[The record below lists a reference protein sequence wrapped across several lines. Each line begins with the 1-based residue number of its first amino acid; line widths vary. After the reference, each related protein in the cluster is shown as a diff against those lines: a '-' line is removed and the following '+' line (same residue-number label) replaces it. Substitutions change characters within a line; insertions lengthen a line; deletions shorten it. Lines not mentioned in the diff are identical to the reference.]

1 MCNLQISF
9 RGKNVEIKIDKNF
22 FIKLGC
28 IVLFGITCFCAGR
41 FIRFKGVSGSSEQL
55 VSGIVL
61 EGNTAN
67 TILDELGIAR
77 PAGQSASD
85 TGYAVLRGI
94 QELSKSNDTAKLC
107 LSEIEREIE
116 HTQQNAEIIKQS
128 FDGVSDAIEY
138 GWRIAE
144 EQALAYE
151 RIVNTLQQFN
161 NDSSENDEEST
172 SGSRDSE

>member
-1 MCNLQISF
+1 M
-9 RGKNVEIKIDKNF
+9 EIKIDKKF

-28 IVLFGITCFCAGR
+28 IALFGITCFCAGR
-41 FIRFKGVSGSSEQL
+41 FIRFKGISGSGEQL
-55 VSGIVL
+55 ISGIVL
-61 EGNTAN
+61 EGDTAD

-107 LSEIEREIE
+107 ISEIEREIE

-144 EQALAYE
+144 EQARAYE
-151 RIVNTLQQFN
+151 RIVDTLQQFN
-161 NDSSENDEEST
+161 NDSSKDDEESA
-172 SGSRDSE
+172 SGSRDSK

>member
-1 MCNLQISF
+1 M
-9 RGKNVEIKIDKNF
+9 EIKIDKKF

-28 IVLFGITCFCAGR
+28 IALFGFACFCAGR

-107 LSEIEREIE
+107 ISEIEREIE

-128 FDGVSDAIEY
+128 FNGLSDAIEY

-151 RIVNTLQQFN
+151 RIVDTLQQFN
-161 NDSSENDEEST
+161 SDSSKDDEEST
-172 SGSRDSE
+172 SGSRDSK

>member
-1 MCNLQISF
+1 M
-9 RGKNVEIKIDKNF
+9 EIKIDKNF

-28 IVLFGITCFCAGR
+28 IALFGITCFCAGR

-107 LSEIEREIE
+107 ISEIEREIE

-144 EQALAYE
+144 EQARAYE
-151 RIVNTLQQFN
+151 RIVDTLQQFN
-161 NDSSENDEEST
+161 NDSSKDDEESA
-172 SGSRDSE
+172 SGSRDSK

>member
-1 MCNLQISF
+1 M
-9 RGKNVEIKIDKNF
+9 EIKIDKKF

-28 IVLFGITCFCAGR
+28 IALFGITCFCAGR

-107 LSEIEREIE
+107 IGEIEREIE

-151 RIVNTLQQFN
+151 RIVDTLQQFN
-161 NDSSENDEEST
+161 NDSSKDDEEST
-172 SGSRDSE
+172 SGSRDSK

>member
-1 MCNLQISF
+1 M
-9 RGKNVEIKIDKNF
+9 EIKIDKKF

-28 IVLFGITCFCAGR
+28 IALFGVTCFCAGR
-41 FIRFKGVSGSSEQL
+41 FIRFKGVSGSGEQL

-61 EGNTAN
+61 EGNTAD

-94 QELSKSNDTAKLC
+94 QELSKANDTAKLC
-107 LSEIEREIE
+107 ISEIEREIE

-161 NDSSENDEEST
+161 NNSSKDDKESA
-172 SGSRDSE
+172 SGSRDSK

>member
-1 MCNLQISF
+1 M
-9 RGKNVEIKIDKNF
+9 EIKIDKKF

-28 IVLFGITCFCAGR
+28 ITLFGITCFCAGR
-41 FIRFKGVSGSSEQL
+41 FIRFKGISGSSEQL

-107 LSEIEREIE
+107 ISEIEREIE

-144 EQALAYE
+144 EQARAYE
-151 RIVNTLQQFN
+151 RIVDTLQQFN
-161 NDSSENDEEST
+161 NDSSKDDEESA
-172 SGSRDSE
+172 SRSRDSK

>member
-1 MCNLQISF
+1 M
-9 RGKNVEIKIDKNF
+9 EIKIDKKF

-28 IVLFGITCFCAGR
+28 ITLFGITCFCAGR

-94 QELSKSNDTAKLC
+94 QELGKSNDAAKLC
-107 LSEIEREIE
+107 ISEIEREIE

-144 EQALAYE
+144 EQARAYE
-151 RIVNTLQQFN
+151 RIVDTLQQFN
-161 NDSSENDEEST
+161 NDSSKDDKESA
-172 SGSRDSE
+172 SGSRDSK

>member
-1 MCNLQISF
+1 M
-9 RGKNVEIKIDKNF
+9 EIKIDKKF

-28 IVLFGITCFCAGR
+28 IALFGVTCFCAGR
-41 FIRFKGVSGSSEQL
+41 FIRFKGVSGSGGQL
-55 VSGIVL
+55 ISGIVL
-61 EGNTAN
+61 EGDTAN

-85 TGYAVLRGI
+85 TGYAVLRGV
-94 QELSKSNDTAKLC
+94 QELSKSNDTARLC
-107 LSEIEREIE
+107 ISEIEREIE

-151 RIVNTLQQFN
+151 RIVDTLQQFN
-161 NDSSENDEEST
+161 SDSSKDDKESA
-172 SGSRDSE
+172 SGSRDSK

>member
-1 MCNLQISF
+1 M
-9 RGKNVEIKIDKNF
+9 EIKIDKNF

-28 IVLFGITCFCAGR
+28 IALFGITCFCAGR
-41 FIRFKGVSGSSEQL
+41 FIRFKGISGSGEQL

-107 LSEIEREIE
+107 ISEIEREIE
-116 HTQQNAEIIKQS
+116 YTQQNAEIIKQS

-151 RIVNTLQQFN
+151 RIVDTLQQFN
-161 NDSSENDEEST
+161 NNSTKNDEESIT
-172 SGSRDSE
+172 GFGDSQ

>member
-1 MCNLQISF
+1 M
-9 RGKNVEIKIDKNF
+9 EIKIDKKF
-22 FIKLGC
+22 IIKLGC
-28 IVLFGITCFCAGR
+28 ITLFGITCFCAGR
-41 FIRFKGVSGSSEQL
+41 FIRFKGISGSGEQL

-94 QELSKSNDTAKLC
+94 QELGKSNDAAKLC
-107 LSEIEREIE
+107 ISEIEREIE

-144 EQALAYE
+144 EQARAYE
-151 RIVNTLQQFN
+151 RIVDTLQQFN
-161 NDSSENDEEST
+161 NDTSENDKEST
-172 SGSRDSE
+172 SGSRDSK

>member
-1 MCNLQISF
+1 M
-9 RGKNVEIKIDKNF
+9 EIKIDKKF

-28 IVLFGITCFCAGR
+28 VALFGIACFCAGR
-41 FIRFKGVSGSSEQL
+41 LIRFKGVSGSGEQL

-94 QELSKSNDTAKLC
+94 QELGKSNDAARLC
-107 LSEIEREIE
+107 ISEIEREVE

-128 FDGVSDAIEY
+128 FNGVSDAIEY

-144 EQALAYE
+144 EQARAYE
-151 RIVNTLQQFN
+151 RIVDTLQQFN
-161 NDSSENDEEST
+161 NDSSKDDEEST
-172 SGSRDSE
+172 SGSRDSK

>member
-1 MCNLQISF
+1 M
-9 RGKNVEIKIDKNF
+9 EIKIDKNF

-28 IVLFGITCFCAGR
+28 ITLFGITCFCAGR
-41 FIRFKGVSGSSEQL
+41 FIRFKGISGSGEQL
-55 VSGIVL
+55 ISGIVL
-61 EGNTAN
+61 EGDTAN

-77 PAGQSASD
+77 PAGQSASG

-107 LSEIEREIE
+107 ISEIEREIE

-144 EQALAYE
+144 EQARAYE
-151 RIVNTLQQFN
+151 RIVDTLQQFN
-161 NDSSENDEEST
+161 NDSSKDDKESA
-172 SGSRDSE
+172 SGSRDSK

>member
-1 MCNLQISF
+1 M
-9 RGKNVEIKIDKNF
+9 EIKIDKNF

-28 IVLFGITCFCAGR
+28 IALFGITCFCAGR

-94 QELSKSNDTAKLC
+94 QELSKSNDAAKLC
-107 LSEIEREIE
+107 ISEIEREIE
-116 HTQQNAEIIKQS
+116 HTQQNTEIIKQS
-128 FDGVSDAIEY
+128 FNGVSDAIEY

-151 RIVNTLQQFN
+151 RIVDTLQQFN
-161 NDSSENDEEST
+161 NDSSKDDEEST
-172 SGSRDSE
+172 SGSRDSK

>member
-1 MCNLQISF
+1 M
-9 RGKNVEIKIDKNF
+9 EIKIDKKF

-28 IVLFGITCFCAGR
+28 IALLGVTCFCAGR
-41 FIRFKGVSGSSEQL
+41 FIRFKGVSGSGEQL
-55 VSGIVL
+55 ISGIVL
-61 EGNTAN
+61 EGDTAN

-85 TGYAVLRGI
+85 TGYAVLRGV
-94 QELSKSNDTAKLC
+94 QELSKSNDTARLC
-107 LSEIEREIE
+107 ISEIEREIE

-151 RIVNTLQQFN
+151 RIVDTLQQFN
-161 NDSSENDEEST
+161 NDSSKDDEESA
-172 SGSRDSE
+172 SGSRDSK

>member
-1 MCNLQISF
+1 M
-9 RGKNVEIKIDKNF
+9 EIKIDKKF

-28 IVLFGITCFCAGR
+28 IALFGIICFCAGR

-55 VSGIVL
+55 ISGIVL
-61 EGNTAN
+61 EGNTAD

-107 LSEIEREIE
+107 ISEIEREIE
-116 HTQQNAEIIKQS
+116 HTQQNTEIIKQS
-128 FDGVSDAIEY
+128 FNGVSDAIEY

-144 EQALAYE
+144 EQARAYE
-151 RIVNTLQQFN
+151 RIVDTLQQFN
-161 NDSSENDEEST
+161 NDSSKDDEESA
-172 SGSRDSE
+172 SGSRDSK

>member
-1 MCNLQISF
+1 M
-9 RGKNVEIKIDKNF
+9 EIKIDKKF

-28 IVLFGITCFCAGR
+28 IALFGIICFCAGR

-61 EGNTAN
+61 EGDTAD

-94 QELSKSNDTAKLC
+94 QELSKSNDTARFC
-107 LSEIEREIE
+107 ISEIEREIE
-116 HTQQNAEIIKQS
+116 YTQQNAEIIKQS
-128 FDGVSDAIEY
+128 FDGVSDSIEY
-138 GWRIAE
+138 GWRLAE
-144 EQALAYE
+144 NQSLAYE
-151 RIVNTLQQFN
+151 RIIDTLQQFN
-161 NDSSENDEEST
+161 KDSGENDEESA
-172 SGSRDSE
+172 SGSRDSK

>member
-1 MCNLQISF
+1 M
-9 RGKNVEIKIDKNF
+9 EIKIDKKF

-28 IVLFGITCFCAGR
+28 IIVFGFACFCAGR
-41 FIRFKGVSGSSEQL
+41 FIRFKGISGSGEQL

-94 QELSKSNDTAKLC
+94 QELGKSNDAAKLC
-107 LSEIEREIE
+107 ISEIEREIE

-144 EQALAYE
+144 EQARAYE
-151 RIVNTLQQFN
+151 RIVDTLQQFN
-161 NDSSENDEEST
+161 NDSSKDDKESA
-172 SGSRDSE
+172 SGSRDSK

>member
-1 MCNLQISF
+1 M
-9 RGKNVEIKIDKNF
+9 EIKIDKKF

-28 IVLFGITCFCAGR
+28 ITLFGITCFCAGR
-41 FIRFKGVSGSSEQL
+41 FIRFKGISGSSEQL

-107 LSEIEREIE
+107 ISEIEREIE

-144 EQALAYE
+144 EQARAYE
-151 RIVNTLQQFN
+151 RIVDTLQQFN
-161 NDSSENDEEST
+161 NDSSKNDEESA
-172 SGSRDSE
+172 SRSRDSK

>member
-1 MCNLQISF
+1 M
-9 RGKNVEIKIDKNF
+9 EIKIDKKF

-28 IVLFGITCFCAGR
+28 IALFGITCFCTGR
-41 FIRFKGVSGSSEQL
+41 FTRFKGISGSGEQL
-55 VSGIVL
+55 VSGVIL
-61 EGNTAN
+61 EGNTAD

-85 TGYAVLRGI
+85 TGYAILRGI
-94 QELSKSNDTAKLC
+94 QELSKSNDTARLC
-107 LSEIEREIE
+107 ISEIEREVE

-128 FDGVSDAIEY
+128 FDGISDAIEY

-151 RIVNTLQQFN
+151 RIVDTLQQFN
-161 NDSSENDEEST
+161 SDSSKDDEEST
-172 SGSRDSE
+172 SGSRDSK

>member
-1 MCNLQISF
+1 M
-9 RGKNVEIKIDKNF
+9 EIKIDKKF

-28 IVLFGITCFCAGR
+28 IALFGITCFCAGR
-41 FIRFKGVSGSSEQL
+41 FIRFKGISGSSEQL

-107 LSEIEREIE
+107 ISEIEREIE

-144 EQALAYE
+144 EQARAYE
-151 RIVNTLQQFN
+151 RIVDTLQQFN
-161 NDSSENDEEST
+161 NDSSKDDEESA
-172 SGSRDSE
+172 SGSRDSK